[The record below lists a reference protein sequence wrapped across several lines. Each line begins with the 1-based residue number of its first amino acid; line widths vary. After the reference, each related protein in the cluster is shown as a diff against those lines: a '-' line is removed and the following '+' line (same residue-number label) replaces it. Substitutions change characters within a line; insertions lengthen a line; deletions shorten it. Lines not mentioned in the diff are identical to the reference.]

1 MGVFRVRT
9 VFVCLVFTVLIL
21 SGCAGTTPISGEA
34 VGGIRGIVTLAES
47 GLPVEGA
54 HVYAYEDYSKN
65 LVGVADQVSR
75 RSAQD
80 GSYIVELP
88 PGTYYLVARK
98 RASGSNYGP
107 IVTGDLYDHRFEQKS
122 VKINNG
128 KYVEMNFELEELSEP
143 LFFQVFTE
151 EARKTETGIK
161 GKLIDEQG
169 TPVHGAFATAYR
181 DSNMMRLPDF
191 ASTLSDDEG
200 NYTLYLPSGGHWFI
214 GARSHAR
221 GVPEK
226 GELVGRHMDKPDH
239 SILVPEN
246 GFVDGIIITLRPFTS
261 KVPSGYT
268 PY

>member
-9 VFVCLVFTVLIL
+9 VFVCVVFTALIV
-21 SGCAGTTPISGEA
+21 SGCAGTTSTSGDL
-34 VGGIRGIVTLAES
+34 VGGIKGIVTLAET
-47 GLPVEGA
+47 GMPVEGA

-75 RSAQD
+75 GSAPD
-80 GSYIVELP
+80 GSYIIELQ

-122 VKINNG
+122 VKIKNS
-128 KYVEMNFELEELSEP
+128 KYVEMNFELGELSEP

-151 EARKTETGIK
+151 RARKTETGIK
-161 GKLIDEQG
+161 GKLIDEEG
-169 TPVHGAFATAYR
+169 SPVHGAFATAYR

-226 GELVGRHMDKPDH
+226 GELVGRHMDRSDH
-239 SILVPEN
+239 SVLVPDKE
-246 GFVDGIIITLRPFTS
+246 FVEGINITLRPFTS
-261 KVPSGYT
+261 KVPSGYN